1 MAQWSIQHTPSA
13 AAQATISKAAVAGF
27 RHICDGI
34 TVTLACGA
42 TAQTPLQVVLRDG
55 ATGVGAILWSAKVAA
70 PANGMAFI
78 DRHSMGVPGTPGNA
92 MTLEFV
98 GAGAAA
104 TEAAVSMSGFDI
116 ASS

>member
-1 MAQWSIQHTPSA
+1 MPL
-13 AAQATISKAAVAGF
+13 AG
-27 RHICDGI
+27 
-34 TVTLACGA
+34 A
-42 TAQTPLQVVLRDG
+42 
-55 ATGVGAILWSAKVAA
+55 GAILWSAKVAA

-78 DRHSMGVPGTPGNA
+78 DRHSMVPGTPGNA